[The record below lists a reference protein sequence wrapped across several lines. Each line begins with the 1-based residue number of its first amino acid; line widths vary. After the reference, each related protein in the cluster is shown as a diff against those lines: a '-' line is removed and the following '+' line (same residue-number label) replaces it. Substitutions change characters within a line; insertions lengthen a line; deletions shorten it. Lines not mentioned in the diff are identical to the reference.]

1 MKFSFIILGCG
12 SSMGVPRPDGFFGNC
27 NPKDKKNY
35 RTRCSGLIKSK
46 YENILID
53 TSPDLRFQLIK
64 NNIKNIDRVLYSHL
78 HGDQTHGINDL
89 RVFYLKKRKEIPI
102 YADLKTSK
110 YLKKTFSYC
119 FKDNP
124 TIPKSLDYPATLK
137 LIRLRKKHIFSNLSI
152 ECIPVNHGNIDSV
165 SFIINKKLAYAS
177 DAKLIYEK
185 NINMFK
191 NLKYFIVDC
200 LRYDQ
205 HPSHF
210 NLKEV
215 LDLVE
220 KIKPEKTILT
230 NLHSDMDYQTLKKK
244 LPQNI
249 YPAYDGLELS
259 LK

>member
-1 MKFSFIILGCG
+1 MWK
-12 SSMGVPRPDGFFGNC
+12 
-27 NPKDKKNY
+27 
-35 RTRCSGLIKSK
+35 
-46 YENILID
+46 LID
-53 TSPDLRFQLIK
+53 CGTYPWFVMEKQK
-64 NNIKNIDRVLYSHL
+64 YFHCVYATTGEYKK
-78 HGDQTHGINDL
+78 L
-89 RVFYLKKRKEIPI
+89 RVKRKEIPI

-137 LIRLRKKHIFSNLSI
+137 LIRLKKKHIFSNLSI

-200 LRYDQ
+200 LR
-205 HPSHF
+205 
-210 NLKEV
+210 
-215 LDLVE
+215 
-220 KIKPEKTILT
+220 
-230 NLHSDMDYQTLKKK
+230 
-244 LPQNI
+244 
-249 YPAYDGLELS
+249 
-259 LK
+259 